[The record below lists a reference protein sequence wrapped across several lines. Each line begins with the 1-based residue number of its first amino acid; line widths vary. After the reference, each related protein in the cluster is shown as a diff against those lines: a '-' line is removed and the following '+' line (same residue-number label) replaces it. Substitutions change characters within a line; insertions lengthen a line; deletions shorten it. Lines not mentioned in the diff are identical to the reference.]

1 MPKEK
6 QLLYLPTYNYS
17 FYKYNKNTNH
27 RKVKYLKKK
36 KKDLK
41 RATLIEACI
50 NGQCTVK
57 QVANA
62 LGLSE
67 RRVKQIKKEVKENG
81 VKSIQHGNRGRKP
94 KNTISN
100 ETKKKILELR
110 SSYQYELSN
119 FKHFQEILKE
129 RENIDIS
136 YSALYN
142 ILHNAGIKSPKK
154 HRKSKLHHRRKRK
167 ESEGMMLQADGT
179 PFDWFGNGEK
189 YSLHGFV
196 DDATGKIT
204 GLYMCKNECLL
215 GYLEVLR
222 QTLENYGIPISLY
235 PDKYSVFFPPK
246 KVDDHV
252 TIEEQLNGREKG
264 ITQFG
269 RIVEELGITM
279 FPANSP
285 QAKGRI
291 ERLWE
296 TLQSRLVTEFR
307 INNITTMEQANT
319 FLSNYIDIYN
329 SKFAIEPLNKNNV
342 FLKLPKK
349 YNLDELLCVK
359 FERTIDNAGVFSVN
373 NSKFQ
378 ILDRSLPPKTKI
390 TVYLSKKVGMLAKIN
405 NKTYD
410 VQPLELI
417 SKGLIDT
424 NSLDYHQWL
433 PDVVIELINEFYLKD
448 AKAS

>member
-1 MPKEK
+1 MLK
-6 QLLYLPTYNYS
+6 Q
-17 FYKYNKNTNH
+17 
-27 RKVKYLKKK
+27 
-36 KKDLK
+36 KDLK

-50 NGQCTVK
+50 KGKCTVK
-57 QVANA
+57 QVADA

-94 KNTISN
+94 KNTISD
-100 ETKKKILELR
+100 ETRKRILELR
-110 SSYQYELSN
+110 SSYEYEISN
-119 FKHFQEILKE
+119 FKHFQELLKE

-142 ILHNAGIKSPKK
+142 ILRNAGIKSPKK
-154 HRKSKLHHRRKRK
+154 HHKSKLHHRRKRK
-167 ESEGMMLQADGT
+167 ECEGMMLQADGT
-179 PFDWFGNGEK
+179 PFDWFGSGEK
-189 YSLHGFV
+189 YSLHGFI
-196 DDATGKIT
+196 DDATGKVT

-246 KVDDHV
+246 KVNDHI

-269 RIVEELGITM
+269 RIVEDLGITM
-279 FPANSP
+279 FAASSP

-307 INNITTMEQANT
+307 INKITSIEQANK
-319 FLSNYIDIYN
+319 FLITYIVKYN
-329 SKFAIEPLNKNNV
+329 SQFAIKPQNKQNM
-342 FLKLPKK
+342 FLKLPKR
-349 YNLDELLCVK
+349 YNLDELLCVR
-359 FERTIDNAGVFSVN
+359 FERTIDNAGVFSIN

-378 ILDRSLPPKTKI
+378 IMDKSLPPKTKI
-390 TVYLSKKVGMLAKIN
+390 QVYLSKKIGMRVKSN
-405 NKTYD
+405 NKVYD
-410 VQPLELI
+410 VQPLEVI
-417 SKGLIDT
+417 SKDIIDN
-424 NSLDYHQWL
+424 NSLDLHLWL
-433 PDVVIELINEFYLKD
+433 PDVVVDLINEYYLKD

>member
-1 MPKEK
+1 MLK
-6 QLLYLPTYNYS
+6 QEEI
-17 FYKYNKNTNH
+17 
-27 RKVKYLKKK
+27 
-36 KKDLK
+36 K

-94 KNTISN
+94 KNTIPD
-100 ETKKKILELR
+100 ETRKKILELR
-110 SSYQYELSN
+110 SSYQYEISN
-119 FKHFQEILKE
+119 FKHFQEILEE
-129 RENIDIS
+129 RENIKIS

-142 ILHNAGIKSPKK
+142 ILRNAGIKSPKK
-154 HRKSKLHHRRKRK
+154 HHKTKLHHRRKRK
-167 ESEGMMLQADGT
+167 ECEGMMLQADGT
-179 PFDWFGNGEK
+179 PFEWFEDGQK
-189 YSLHGFV
+189 YSLHGFI

-222 QTLENYGIPISLY
+222 QTLENFGIPISLY

-246 KVDDHV
+246 KVDDHI

-269 RIVEELGITM
+269 RIVEELGIEM
-279 FPANSP
+279 FPASSP

-307 INNITTMEQANT
+307 INNIKTMDQANK
-319 FLSNYIDIYN
+319 FLIEYIKIYN
-329 SKFAIEPLNKNNV
+329 SKFAVKPTNQKSV
-342 FLKLPKK
+342 FLKLPKR
-349 YNLDELLCVK
+349 YNIDELLCVR
-359 FERTIDNAGVFSVN
+359 FERTIDNSGVFSLN

-378 ILDRSLPPKTKI
+378 VLDKRLPPKTKVQI
-390 TVYLSKKVGMLAKIN
+390 YLSEKIGMRVKHN
-405 NKTYD
+405 NKIYD

-417 SKGLIDT
+417 SKDSIDN
-424 NSLDYHQWL
+424 NSLDYHLWL
-433 PDVVIELINEFYLKD
+433 PDVVIELINEYYLKD

>member
-1 MPKEK
+1 MLK
-6 QLLYLPTYNYS
+6 Q
-17 FYKYNKNTNH
+17 
-27 RKVKYLKKK
+27 
-36 KKDLK
+36 KDLK

-50 NGQCTVK
+50 KGQCTVK
-57 QVANA
+57 QVALA

-94 KNTISN
+94 KNTISD
-100 ETKKKILELR
+100 ETKNKILELR
-110 SSYQYELSN
+110 RSYEYEISN
-119 FKHFQEILKE
+119 FKHFQELLKE
-129 RENIDIS
+129 HENIEIS

-142 ILHNAGIKSPKK
+142 ILRKAGIKSPKK
-154 HRKSKLHHRRKRK
+154 HRKKKLHHRRKRK
-167 ESEGMMLQADGT
+167 EAEGMMLQADGT
-179 PFDWFGNGEK
+179 PFDWFDNGEK
-189 YSLHGFV
+189 YSLHGFI

-246 KVDDHV
+246 KVDDHI
-252 TIEEQLNGREKG
+252 TLEEQLNGREKG

-269 RIVEELGITM
+269 RIVEELGIEM
-279 FPANSP
+279 FPASSP

-296 TLQSRLVTEFR
+296 TLQSRLTTEFR
-307 INNITTMEQANT
+307 INHITTIEEANK
-319 FLSNYIDIYN
+319 FLESYIEKYN
-329 SKFAIEPLNKNNV
+329 SQFSILAIKPKNV
-342 FLKLPKK
+342 YLKLPKR
-349 YNLDELLCVK
+349 YDLDELLCVR
-359 FERTIDNAGVFSVN
+359 FERTIDNAGVFSIN

-378 ILDRSLPPKTKI
+378 IMDRSLPPKTKVQ
-390 TVYLSKKVGMLAKIN
+390 VYLSQKIGMRVKSSNKI
-405 NKTYD
+405 YD

-417 SKGLIDT
+417 SKDKID
-424 NSLDYHQWL
+424 NYSLDYHQWL
-433 PDVVIELINEFYLKD
+433 ADVVIELINEYYLKD

>member
-1 MPKEK
+1 MLK
-6 QLLYLPTYNYS
+6 Q
-17 FYKYNKNTNH
+17 
-27 RKVKYLKKK
+27 
-36 KKDLK
+36 KDLK

-50 NGQCTVK
+50 KGECTVK
-57 QVANA
+57 QVATA

-94 KNTISN
+94 KNTISD
-100 ETKKKILELR
+100 ETRKRILELR
-110 SSYQYELSN
+110 SSYEYEISN
-119 FKHFQEILKE
+119 FKHFQELLKE

-136 YSALYN
+136 YSALYH
-142 ILHNAGIKSPKK
+142 ILRNAGIKSPKR
-154 HRKSKLHHRRKRK
+154 HRKTKLHHRRKRK
-167 ESEGMMLQADGT
+167 ECEGMMLQADGT
-179 PFDWFGNGEK
+179 PFDWFGNGQK

-204 GLYMCKNECLL
+204 GLYLCKNECLL

-246 KVDDHV
+246 KVNDHI

-269 RIVEELGITM
+269 RIIEELGIEM
-279 FPANSP
+279 FPASSP

-296 TLQSRLVTEFR
+296 TLQSRLTTEFR
-307 INNITTMEQANT
+307 INNIKTIDEANT
-319 FLSNYIDIYN
+319 FLITYIEKYN
-329 SKFAIEPLNKNNV
+329 SKFSIEASSKNNV
-342 FLKLPKK
+342 FLKLPKR
-349 YNLDELLCVK
+349 YNLDELLCVR
-359 FERTIDNAGVFSVN
+359 FERTIDNAGVFSIN

-378 ILDRSLPPKTKI
+378 IMDKSLPPKTKVQI
-390 TVYLSKKVGMLAKIN
+390 YISQKIGIRVKSN
-405 NKTYD
+405 NKVYD

-417 SKGLIDT
+417 SKDKIDN

-433 PDVVIELINEFYLKD
+433 ADVVIELINEYYLKD

>member
-1 MPKEK
+1 MMKQKEI
-6 QLLYLPTYNYS
+6 
-17 FYKYNKNTNH
+17 
-27 RKVKYLKKK
+27 
-36 KKDLK
+36 K

-62 LGLSE
+62 LGISE

-81 VKSIQHGNRGRKP
+81 VKSIQHGNRGRQP

-100 ETKKKILELR
+100 DTRRKILELR
-110 SSYQYELSN
+110 SSYEYEISN
-119 FKHFQEILKE
+119 FKHFQELLKE

-154 HRKSKLHHRRKRK
+154 HHKSKLHHRRKRK

-179 PFDWFGNGEK
+179 PFDWFGKGEK
-189 YSLHGFV
+189 YSLHGFI

-222 QTLENYGIPISLY
+222 QTLENFGIPISLY

-246 KVDDHV
+246 KVNDHI

-269 RIVEELGITM
+269 RIVEELGISM
-279 FPANSP
+279 FPASSA
-285 QAKGRI
+285 QAKGRV

-307 INNITTMEQANT
+307 INKINTIEQANA
-319 FLSNYIDIYN
+319 FLQNYINKYN
-329 SKFAIEPLNKNNV
+329 SKFAVLPINSKSM

-349 YNLDELLCVK
+349 YNLDELLCVQ
-359 FERTIDNAGVFSVN
+359 FERTIDNAGVFSLN

-378 ILDRSLPPKTKI
+378 VLEKRLPPKTKVTI
-390 TVYLSKKVGMLAKIN
+390 YLSQKLGMVVKAN
-405 NKTYD
+405 NKICD

-417 SKGLIDT
+417 SKDSIET
-424 NSLDYHQWL
+424 NSLDYHQYL
-433 PDVVIELINEFYLKD
+433 PDVVIELINEFYFKD

>member
-1 MPKEK
+1 MLK
-6 QLLYLPTYNYS
+6 Q
-17 FYKYNKNTNH
+17 
-27 RKVKYLKKK
+27 
-36 KKDLK
+36 KDLK

-50 NGQCTVK
+50 KGQCTVK

-94 KNTISN
+94 KNTIPN
-100 ETKKKILELR
+100 ETKKRILELR

-119 FKHFQEILKE
+119 FKHFQELLKE

-142 ILHNAGIKSPKK
+142 ILHNAGIKSPKR
-154 HRKSKLHHRRKRK
+154 HRKTKLHHRRKRK
-167 ESEGMMLQADGT
+167 EAEGMMLQADGT
-179 PFDWFGNGEK
+179 PFEWFGTDEK
-189 YSLHGFV
+189 YSLHGFI

-279 FPANSP
+279 FSANSP

-307 INNITTMEQANT
+307 IHNITTVEQAND
-319 FLSNYIDIYN
+319 FLVQYINVYN
-329 SKFAIEPLNKNNV
+329 AKFSVEPLNKKSV
-342 FLKLPKK
+342 FLKLPKI
-349 YNLDELLCVK
+349 YNLDELLCVR
-359 FERTIDNAGVFSVN
+359 FERTIDNAGVFSIN

-378 ILDRSLPPKTKI
+378 IVDRNLPPKTRVSI
-390 TVYLSKKVGMLAKIN
+390 YLSKKVGMLVKAN
-405 NKTYD
+405 NKVYD

-417 SKGLIDT
+417 SKDIIDN

-433 PDVVIELINEFYLKD
+433 PDVVVELINEFYLKD

>member
-1 MPKEK
+1 M
-6 QLLYLPTYNYS
+6 
-17 FYKYNKNTNH
+17 
-27 RKVKYLKKK
+27 LKP
-36 KKDLK
+36 KDLK

-50 NGQCTVK
+50 KGQCTIK
-57 QVANA
+57 QVATV

-94 KNTISN
+94 KNTIPD

-110 SSYQYELSN
+110 SSYEYEISN
-119 FKHFQEILKE
+119 FKHFQELLKE

-142 ILHNAGIKSPKK
+142 ILKKAGIKSPKK
-154 HRKSKLHHRRKRK
+154 HRKTKLHHRRKRK
-167 ESEGMMLQADGT
+167 AAEGMMLQADGT
-179 PFDWFGNGEK
+179 PFDWFETGQK

-246 KVDDHV
+246 KVNDHI
-252 TIEEQLNGREKG
+252 TLEEQLNGREKG

-269 RIVEELGITM
+269 RIIEELGIEM
-279 FPANSP
+279 FPASSP

-307 INNITTMEQANT
+307 INNIKNINDANV
-319 FLSNYIDIYN
+319 FLIEYIKKYN
-329 SKFAIEPLNKNNV
+329 SKFAVEATNQKSV
-342 FLKLPKK
+342 FLKLPKR
-349 YNLDELLCVK
+349 YNLDELLCVR
-359 FERTIDNAGVFSVN
+359 FERTIDNAGVFSIN

-378 ILDRSLPPKTKI
+378 IMDKRLPPKTKVQI
-390 TVYLSKKVGMLAKIN
+390 YLSQKIGMRVKSN
-405 NKTYD
+405 NKIYD

-417 SKGLIDT
+417 SKDKID
-424 NSLDYHQWL
+424 NDSLDYHQWL
-433 PDVVIELINEFYLKD
+433 ANVVVELINEYYLKD

>member
-1 MPKEK
+1 MLK
-6 QLLYLPTYNYS
+6 Q
-17 FYKYNKNTNH
+17 
-27 RKVKYLKKK
+27 
-36 KKDLK
+36 KDLK

-50 NGQCTVK
+50 KGQCTVK
-57 QVANA
+57 QVADA

-94 KNTISN
+94 KNTISD
-100 ETKKKILELR
+100 ETRKRILELR
-110 SSYQYELSN
+110 SSYEYEISN
-119 FKHFQEILKE
+119 FKHFQELLKE

-142 ILHNAGIKSPKK
+142 ILRNAGIKSPKK
-154 HRKSKLHHRRKRK
+154 HHKTKLHHRRKRK
-167 ESEGMMLQADGT
+167 ECEGMMLQADGT
-179 PFDWFGNGEK
+179 PFDWFGSGEK
-189 YSLHGFV
+189 YSLHGFI
-196 DDATGKIT
+196 DDATGKVT

-246 KVDDHV
+246 KVNDHI

-269 RIVEELGITM
+269 RIVEDLGITM
-279 FPANSP
+279 FAASSP

-307 INNITTMEQANT
+307 INKITSIEQANK
-319 FLSNYIDIYN
+319 FLITYIVKYN
-329 SKFAIEPLNKNNV
+329 SQFAIKPQNKQNM
-342 FLKLPKK
+342 FLKLPKR
-349 YNLDELLCVK
+349 YNLDELLCVR
-359 FERTIDNAGVFSVN
+359 FERTIDNAGVFSIN

-378 ILDRSLPPKTKI
+378 IMDKSLPPKTKI
-390 TVYLSKKVGMLAKIN
+390 QVYLSEKIGMRVKSN
-405 NKTYD
+405 NKVYD
-410 VQPLELI
+410 VQPLEVI
-417 SKGLIDT
+417 SKDIIDN
-424 NSLDYHQWL
+424 NSLDLHLWL
-433 PDVVIELINEFYLKD
+433 PDVVVDLINEYYLKD

>member
-1 MPKEK
+1 MLKQKEI
-6 QLLYLPTYNYS
+6 
-17 FYKYNKNTNH
+17 
-27 RKVKYLKKK
+27 
-36 KKDLK
+36 K

-50 NGQCTVK
+50 NGDCTVK

-67 RRVKQIKKEVKENG
+67 RRVKQIKKEVKQHG
-81 VKSIQHGNRGRKP
+81 VESIQHGNRGRKP
-94 KNTISN
+94 KNTIPI
-100 ETKKKILELR
+100 ETRKKILELR

-179 PFDWFGNGEK
+179 PFDWFGTGEK
-189 YSLHGFV
+189 YSLHGFI

-269 RIVEELGITM
+269 RIVEELGIEM
-279 FPANSP
+279 FPASSP

-307 INNITTMEQANT
+307 INKIITMDEANA
-319 FLSNYIDIYN
+319 FLTNYIKTYN
-329 SKFAIEPLNKNNV
+329 SKFAVEPLNNNNM

-359 FERTIDNAGVFSVN
+359 FERAIDNAGVFSVN

-390 TVYLSKKVGMLAKIN
+390 TIYLSQKVGMVVKAN
-405 NKTYD
+405 NKVYD

-417 SKGLIDT
+417 SKDSIDT

-433 PDVVIELINEFYLKD
+433 PDVVIDLINEFYLKD

>member
-1 MPKEK
+1 MLKQKEI
-6 QLLYLPTYNYS
+6 
-17 FYKYNKNTNH
+17 
-27 RKVKYLKKK
+27 
-36 KKDLK
+36 K
-41 RATLIEACI
+41 RVTLIEACI
-50 NGQCTVK
+50 NGQCTVR
-57 QVANA
+57 QVADA
-62 LGLSE
+62 LGISE

-94 KNTISN
+94 KNTISD
-100 ETKKKILELR
+100 ETKKKILDLR
-110 SSYQYELSN
+110 SSYEYELSN

-179 PFDWFGNGEK
+179 PFDWFGNGQK
-189 YSLHGFV
+189 YSLHGFI

-307 INNITTMEQANT
+307 INKITTIEQANI
-319 FLSNYIDIYN
+319 FLSSYINIYN
-329 SKFAIEPLNKNNV
+329 SKFGVKPLNKKTM
-342 FLKLPKK
+342 FLKLPKR
-349 YNLDELLCVK
+349 YDLDELLCVK
-359 FERTIDNAGVFSVN
+359 FERIIDNSGVFSLN

-378 ILDRSLPPKTKI
+378 VLDRSLPPKTKI
-390 TVYLSKKVGMLAKIN
+390 KIYLSQKNGMVVKFN

-410 VQPLELI
+410 VQPLELL
-417 SKGLIDT
+417 SKDSIDK

-433 PDVVIELINEFYLKD
+433 PDVVIQLINEFYLKD

>member
-1 MPKEK
+1 MLK
-6 QLLYLPTYNYS
+6 Q
-17 FYKYNKNTNH
+17 
-27 RKVKYLKKK
+27 
-36 KKDLK
+36 KDLK

-50 NGQCTVK
+50 KGQCTVK

-67 RRVKQIKKEVKENG
+67 RRLKQIKKEVKENG

-94 KNTISN
+94 KNTISD
-100 ETKKKILELR
+100 ETRKKILELR
-110 SSYQYELSN
+110 SSYEYEISN
-119 FKHFQEILKE
+119 FKHFQELLKE

-142 ILHNAGIKSPKK
+142 ILRNAGIKSPKK
-154 HRKSKLHHRRKRK
+154 HRKAKLHHRRKRK
-167 ESEGMMLQADGT
+167 ECEGMMLQADGT
-179 PFDWFGNGEK
+179 PFDWFETGQK

-246 KVDDHV
+246 KVNDHI
-252 TIEEQLNGREKG
+252 TLEEQLNGREKG

-269 RIVEELGITM
+269 RIVEELGIEM
-279 FPANSP
+279 FPASSP

-307 INNITTMEQANT
+307 VHNIKNIDDANT
-319 FLSNYIDIYN
+319 FLIEYIKKYN
-329 SKFAIEPLNKNNV
+329 SKFAVEATNQKNV
-342 FLKLPKK
+342 FLKLPKR
-349 YNLDELLCVK
+349 YNLDELLCVR
-359 FERTIDNAGVFSVN
+359 FERTIDNAGVFSIN

-378 ILDRSLPPKTKI
+378 IMDKRLPPKTKVQI
-390 TVYLSKKVGMLAKIN
+390 YLSQKIGMRVKSN
-405 NKTYD
+405 NKIYD

-417 SKGLIDT
+417 SKGKID
-424 NSLDYHQWL
+424 NESLDYHQWL
-433 PDVVIELINEFYLKD
+433 ADVVIELINEYYLKD

>member
-1 MPKEK
+1 MLK
-6 QLLYLPTYNYS
+6 Q
-17 FYKYNKNTNH
+17 
-27 RKVKYLKKK
+27 
-36 KKDLK
+36 KDLK

-50 NGQCTVK
+50 RGECTVK
-57 QVANA
+57 QVATA

-100 ETKKKILELR
+100 EIKQKILELR
-110 SSYQYELSN
+110 SSYEYEISN
-119 FKHFQEILKE
+119 FKHFQELLKE
-129 RENIDIS
+129 RENIYIS

-142 ILHNAGIKSPKK
+142 ILRNAGIKSPKK
-154 HRKSKLHHRRKRK
+154 HRKTKLHHRRKRK
-167 ESEGMMLQADGT
+167 ECEGMMLQADGT
-179 PFDWFGNGEK
+179 PFDWFGNGQQ
-189 YSLHGFV
+189 YSLHGFI

-222 QTLENYGIPISLY
+222 QTLESYGIPISLY

-246 KVDDHV
+246 KVNDHI
-252 TIEEQLNGREKG
+252 TLEEQLNGREKG

-269 RIVEELGITM
+269 RIVEELGIEM
-279 FPANSP
+279 FAASSP

-307 INNITTMEQANT
+307 INNIKTIEEANH
-319 FLSNYIDIYN
+319 FLVQYIEKYN
-329 SKFAIEPLNKNNV
+329 SKFAVEASSNKNV
-342 FLKLPKK
+342 FLKLPKR
-349 YNLDELLCVK
+349 YNLDELLCVR
-359 FERTIDNAGVFSVN
+359 FERRIDNAGVFSIN

-378 ILDRSLPPKTKI
+378 VMDKYLPPKTKI
-390 TVYLSKKVGMLAKIN
+390 QIYLSQKTGMIVKSN
-405 NKTYD
+405 NKIYD

-417 SKGLIDT
+417 SKDIIDT
-424 NSLDYHQWL
+424 TSLDYHQWL
-433 PDVVIELINEFYLKD
+433 PDVVIDLINEFYLRD

>member
-1 MPKEK
+1 MLKQKEI
-6 QLLYLPTYNYS
+6 
-17 FYKYNKNTNH
+17 
-27 RKVKYLKKK
+27 
-36 KKDLK
+36 K

-50 NGQCTVK
+50 NGQCTVR
-57 QVANA
+57 QVADA

-94 KNTISN
+94 KNTISD
-100 ETKKKILELR
+100 ETKKKILDLR
-110 SSYQYELSN
+110 SSYEYELSN

-129 RENIDIS
+129 REDIDIS

-179 PFDWFGNGEK
+179 PFDWFGNDQK
-189 YSLHGFV
+189 YSLHGFI

-307 INNITTMEQANT
+307 INKITTIEQANI
-319 FLSNYIDIYN
+319 FLSSYINIYN
-329 SKFAIEPLNKNNV
+329 FKFSVKPLNKKTM
-342 FLKLPKK
+342 FLKLPKR
-349 YNLDELLCVK
+349 YDLDELLCVK
-359 FERTIDNAGVFSVN
+359 FERTIDNAGVFSLN

-378 ILDRSLPPKTKI
+378 VLDRSLPPKTKI
-390 TVYLSKKVGMLAKIN
+390 KIYLSQKNGMVVKVN

-410 VQPLELI
+410 VQPLELL
-417 SKGLIDT
+417 SKDSIDK

-433 PDVVIELINEFYLKD
+433 PDVVIQLINEFYLKD

>member
-1 MPKEK
+1 MLK
-6 QLLYLPTYNYS
+6 Q
-17 FYKYNKNTNH
+17 
-27 RKVKYLKKK
+27 
-36 KKDLK
+36 KDLK

-50 NGQCTVK
+50 KGECTIK

-62 LGLSE
+62 LGISE

-100 ETKKKILELR
+100 GIIKKILELR
-110 SSYQYELSN
+110 SSYEYEISN
-119 FKHFQEILKE
+119 FRHFQELLKE

-142 ILHNAGIKSPKK
+142 ILKNAGIKSPKK

-167 ESEGMMLQADGT
+167 ECEGMMLQADGT
-179 PFDWFGNGEK
+179 PFEWFGDGQK

-222 QTLENYGIPISLY
+222 QTLENFGIPISLY

-246 KVDDHV
+246 KVDDHI

-269 RIVEELGITM
+269 RIVEELGIAM
-279 FPANSP
+279 FAASSP

-307 INNITTMEQANT
+307 VNKIKTIEEANEFLLDYIIT
-319 FLSNYIDIYN
+319 YN
-329 SKFAIEPLNKNNV
+329 SKFSVEPTSKTSL
-342 FLKLPKK
+342 FLKLPKR

-359 FERTIDNAGVFSVN
+359 FERTIDNAGVFSIN

-378 ILDRSLPPKTKI
+378 ILDKNLPPKTKI
-390 TVYLSKKVGMLAKIN
+390 QIYLSQKIGMRVKVHNKI
-405 NKTYD
+405 YD
-410 VQPLELI
+410 VQPLDLI
-417 SKGLIDT
+417 SKDSIKTD
-424 NSLDYHQWL
+424 SLDYHQWL
-433 PDVVIELINEFYLKD
+433 PDVVIDLINEFYLRD

>member
-1 MPKEK
+1 M
-6 QLLYLPTYNYS
+6 
-17 FYKYNKNTNH
+17 YKYVKNRDN
-27 RKVKYLKKK
+27 RKVEYLMLKQ
-36 KKDLK
+36 KDLK

-50 NGQCTVK
+50 KGQCTVK
-57 QVANA
+57 QVAIA
-62 LGLSE
+62 LGISE

-94 KNTISN
+94 KNTISD
-100 ETKKKILELR
+100 ETRRKILELR
-110 SSYQYELSN
+110 SSYEYEISN
-119 FKHFQEILKE
+119 FKHFQELLKE

-142 ILHNAGIKSPKK
+142 IIRKAGIKSPKK

-167 ESEGMMLQADGT
+167 ECEGMMLQADGT
-179 PFDWFGNGEK
+179 PYDWFGNGEK
-189 YSLHGFV
+189 YSLHGFI

-246 KVDDHV
+246 KVNDHI
-252 TIEEQLNGREKG
+252 TIEEQLNGRAKG

-269 RIVEELGITM
+269 RIVEELNIEM
-279 FPANSP
+279 FPASSP

-307 INNITTMEQANT
+307 INKIKNIDEANE
-319 FLSNYIDIYN
+319 FLKEYIFKYN
-329 SKFAIEPLNKNNV
+329 SKFSVEPISKTNM
-342 FLKLPKK
+342 FLKLPKR
-349 YNLDELLCVK
+349 YDLDELLCVR
-359 FERTIDNAGVFSVN
+359 FERTIDNAGVFSIN

-378 ILDRSLPPKTKI
+378 ILDKSLPPKTKVQI
-390 TVYLSKKVGMLAKIN
+390 YISRKIGMRVKVKNKI
-405 NKTYD
+405 YD
-410 VQPLELI
+410 VEPLELI
-417 SKGLIDT
+417 SKDRID
-424 NSLDYHQWL
+424 NESLEFYQYL
-433 PDVVIELINEFYLKD
+433 PDVVIDLINEYYLKD

>member
-1 MPKEK
+1 MLK
-6 QLLYLPTYNYS
+6 Q
-17 FYKYNKNTNH
+17 
-27 RKVKYLKKK
+27 
-36 KKDLK
+36 KDLK
-41 RATLIEACI
+41 RVTLIEACI
-50 NGQCTVK
+50 KGECTVK
-57 QVANA
+57 QVATA

-94 KNTISN
+94 KNTIPD
-100 ETKKKILELR
+100 ETRKKILELR
-110 SSYQYELSN
+110 NSYQYEMSN
-119 FKHFQEILKE
+119 FKHFQELLKE

-142 ILHNAGIKSPKK
+142 ILRNAGIKSPKK

-167 ESEGMMLQADGT
+167 ECEGMMLQADGT
-179 PFDWFGNGEK
+179 PFDWFNTGEK

-246 KVDDHV
+246 KVDDHI

-269 RIVEELGITM
+269 RIVEELGIEM
-279 FPANSP
+279 FAASSP

-307 INNITTMEQANT
+307 INNIKSIEQANT
-319 FLSNYIDIYN
+319 FLIGYIDKYNAQFAVTPTN
-329 SKFAIEPLNKNNV
+329 SKSV
-342 FLKLPKK
+342 FLKLPKR
-349 YNLDELLCVK
+349 YDLDELLCVK
-359 FERTIDNAGVFSVN
+359 FERIIDNAGVFSIN

-378 ILDRSLPPKTKI
+378 ILDKSLPPKTKVQI
-390 TVYLSKKVGMLAKIN
+390 YLSHKIGMRVKSN
-405 NKTYD
+405 NKIYD
-410 VQPLELI
+410 VEPLELI
-417 SKGLIDT
+417 SKDKIDK
-424 NSLDYHQWL
+424 NSLNYHQWL
-433 PDVVIELINEFYLKD
+433 SNVVIDLINEIYLKD

>member
-1 MPKEK
+1 MLKQKEI
-6 QLLYLPTYNYS
+6 
-17 FYKYNKNTNH
+17 
-27 RKVKYLKKK
+27 
-36 KKDLK
+36 K

-94 KNTISN
+94 KNTISD

-110 SSYQYELSN
+110 GSYEYELSN

-129 RENIDIS
+129 RENINIS

-167 ESEGMMLQADGT
+167 DSEGMMLQADGS

-189 YSLHGFV
+189 YSLHGFI

-252 TIEEQLNGREKG
+252 TIEEQLNGREKS

-269 RIVEELGITM
+269 RIIEELGITM

-307 INNITTMEQANT
+307 INKITTIEQANN
-319 FLSNYIDIYN
+319 FLSGYINIYN
-329 SKFAIEPLNKNNV
+329 SKFAVKPLNKNTM

-359 FERTIDNAGVFSVN
+359 FERTIDNAGMFSLN

-378 ILDRSLPPKTKI
+378 VLDRSLPPKTKI
-390 TVYLSKKVGMLAKIN
+390 NIYLSQKIGMVVKAN

-410 VQPLELI
+410 VQPLELL
-417 SKGLIDT
+417 SKDSIDK

-433 PDVVIELINEFYLKD
+433 PEVVIQLINEFYLKD

>member
-1 MPKEK
+1 MLK
-6 QLLYLPTYNYS
+6 Q
-17 FYKYNKNTNH
+17 
-27 RKVKYLKKK
+27 
-36 KKDLK
+36 KDLK

-50 NGQCTVK
+50 KGQCTIK
-57 QVANA
+57 QVAAA
-62 LGLSE
+62 LGISE

-94 KNTISN
+94 KNTISDKVRK
-100 ETKKKILELR
+100 TILELR
-110 SSYQYELSN
+110 SSYEYEISN
-119 FKHFQEILKE
+119 FKHFQEILEE
-129 RENIDIS
+129 RENIKIS

-142 ILHNAGIKSPKK
+142 ILRTAGIKSPKK
-154 HRKSKLHHRRKRK
+154 HHKSSLHHRRKRK
-167 ESEGMMLQADGT
+167 ECEGMMLQADGT
-179 PFDWFGNGEK
+179 PFDWFNNGEN
-189 YSLHGFV
+189 YSLHGFI

-246 KVDDHV
+246 KVDDHI

-269 RIVEELGITM
+269 RIVEELGIEM
-279 FPANSP
+279 FPASSP

-307 INNITTMEQANT
+307 INKIKTMDEANK
-319 FLSNYIDIYN
+319 FLIEYIKIYN
-329 SKFAIEPLNKNNV
+329 SKFAVEPISSKSL
-342 FLKLPKK
+342 FLKLPKR

-359 FERTIDNAGVFSVN
+359 FERTIDNAGVFSIK

-378 ILDRSLPPKTKI
+378 ITDKHLPPKTKVQI
-390 TVYLSKKVGMLAKIN
+390 YLSQKIGMRVKVN
-405 NKTYD
+405 NKIYD

-417 SKGLIDT
+417 SKDSLESNSLNYENVLPNVLID
-424 NSLDYHQWL
+424 
-433 PDVVIELINEFYLKD
+433 LINEFYLKD

>member
-1 MPKEK
+1 MLK
-6 QLLYLPTYNYS
+6 Q
-17 FYKYNKNTNH
+17 
-27 RKVKYLKKK
+27 
-36 KKDLK
+36 KDLK

-50 NGQCTVK
+50 KGQCTVK
-57 QVANA
+57 QVATA
-62 LGLSE
+62 LGISE

-81 VKSIQHGNRGRKP
+81 VKAIQHGNRGRKP
-94 KNTISN
+94 KNTISDEIRN
-100 ETKKKILELR
+100 KILELK
-110 SSYQYELSN
+110 SSYEYEISN
-119 FKHFQEILKE
+119 FKHFQELLKE
-129 RENIDIS
+129 KENINIS

-142 ILHNAGIKSPKK
+142 ILRNAGIKSPKK
-154 HRKSKLHHRRKRK
+154 HRKTKLHHRRKRK

-179 PFDWFGNGEK
+179 PFDWFENGQN
-189 YSLHGFV
+189 YSLHGFI

-222 QTLENYGIPISLY
+222 QTLQNYGIPISLY

-246 KVDDHV
+246 KVNDHI
-252 TIEEQLNGREKG
+252 TIEEQLNGRQKG

-269 RIVEELGITM
+269 RIVEELGIEM
-279 FPANSP
+279 FPASSP

-307 INNITTMEQANT
+307 INHIKTIDEANSFLIT
-319 FLSNYIDIYN
+319 YIQKYN
-329 SKFAIEPLNKNNV
+329 SKFSIQASNKKSV

-349 YNLDELLCVK
+349 YNLDELLCVR
-359 FERTIDNAGVFSVN
+359 FERTIDNAGVFSIN

-378 ILDRSLPPKTKI
+378 IMDKYLPPKTKVQI
-390 TVYLSKKVGMLAKIN
+390 YLSHKIGMRVKSN

-417 SKGLIDT
+417 SKDKINN

-433 PDVVIELINEFYLKD
+433 PNVVIDLINEYYLKD

>member
-1 MPKEK
+1 MLK
-6 QLLYLPTYNYS
+6 QQEI
-17 FYKYNKNTNH
+17 
-27 RKVKYLKKK
+27 
-36 KKDLK
+36 K

-57 QVANA
+57 QVAIA

-81 VKSIQHGNRGRKP
+81 IKSIQHGNRGRKP

-100 ETKKKILELR
+100 ETKQKILELKN
-110 SSYQYELSN
+110 SYQYEIAN
-119 FKHFQEILKE
+119 FKHFQELLKE
-129 RENIDIS
+129 HANINIS

-142 ILHNAGIKSPKK
+142 ILKSAGIKSPKK
-154 HRKSKLHHRRKRK
+154 HRKTKLHHRRKRK
-167 ESEGMMLQADGT
+167 ECEGMMLQADAT
-179 PFDWFGNGEK
+179 PFDWFGCGEN

-235 PDKYSVFFPPK
+235 PDKYSVFFPSK
-246 KVDDHV
+246 KVSDHL
-252 TIEEQLNGREKG
+252 TIEEQLNGRQTG

-269 RIVEELGITM
+269 RIVEELGIEM
-279 FPANSP
+279 FPASSP

-307 INNITTMEQANT
+307 INNVQTIEQANT
-319 FLSNYIDIYN
+319 FFIDYIKKYN
-329 SKFAIEPLNKNNV
+329 SKFAVKASSENSV

-349 YNLDELLCVK
+349 YELDELLCVR
-359 FERTIDNAGVFSVN
+359 FDRTIDNAGVFSIH
-373 NSKFQ
+373 NSQFQ
-378 ILDRSLPPKTKI
+378 VMNHHLPPKTKVQI
-390 TVYLSKKVGMLAKIN
+390 YLSQKIGMRVKSN
-405 NKTYD
+405 NKTYE

-417 SKGLIDT
+417 SKSSID
-424 NSLDYHQWL
+424 NDSLDYHQWL
-433 PDVVIELINEFYLKD
+433 PDVVIELINEYYLKD

>member
-1 MPKEK
+1 MLK
-6 QLLYLPTYNYS
+6 Q
-17 FYKYNKNTNH
+17 
-27 RKVKYLKKK
+27 
-36 KKDLK
+36 KDLK

-50 NGQCTVK
+50 KGECTVK
-57 QVANA
+57 QVATA

-94 KNTISN
+94 KNTISD
-100 ETKKKILELR
+100 ETRKRILELR
-110 SSYQYELSN
+110 SSYEYEISN
-119 FKHFQEILKE
+119 FKHFQELLKE

-142 ILHNAGIKSPKK
+142 ILRNAGIKSPKK
-154 HRKSKLHHRRKRK
+154 HHKTKLHHRRKRK
-167 ESEGMMLQADGT
+167 ECEGMMLQADGT
-179 PFDWFGNGEK
+179 PFDWFGDGQK

-222 QTLENYGIPISLY
+222 QTLEKYGIPISLY

-246 KVDDHV
+246 KVNDHI

-269 RIVEELGITM
+269 RIVEELGIEM
-279 FPANSP
+279 FPASSP

-296 TLQSRLVTEFR
+296 TLQSRLTTEFR
-307 INNITTMEQANT
+307 INNIKTIDEANT
-319 FLSNYIDIYN
+319 FLISYIEKYN
-329 SKFAIEPLNKNNV
+329 SKFSIKASSKKSV
-342 FLKLPKK
+342 FLKLPKS
-349 YNLDELLCVK
+349 YNLDELLCVR

-378 ILDRSLPPKTKI
+378 IMDKSLPPKTKVQI
-390 TVYLSKKVGMLAKIN
+390 YISQKIGMRVKSN
-405 NKTYD
+405 NKIYD
-410 VQPLELI
+410 VQPLELV
-417 SKGLIDT
+417 SKDKIDN

-433 PDVVIELINEFYLKD
+433 SDVVIELINEYYLKD

>member
-1 MPKEK
+1 M
-6 QLLYLPTYNYS
+6 
-17 FYKYNKNTNH
+17 YKIVNNRDN
-27 RKVKYLKKK
+27 RKVKYLMLKQ
-36 KKDLK
+36 KDLK

-50 NGQCTVK
+50 KGQCTVK

-94 KNTISN
+94 KNTISD
-100 ETKKKILELR
+100 ETRKKILELR
-110 SSYQYELSN
+110 SSYEYEISN
-119 FKHFQEILKE
+119 FKHFQELLKE

-142 ILHNAGIKSPKK
+142 ILRNAGIKSPKK

-167 ESEGMMLQADGT
+167 ECEGMMLQADGT
-179 PFDWFGNGEK
+179 PFDWFETGQK
-189 YSLHGFV
+189 YSLHGFI

-246 KVDDHV
+246 KVNDHI

-269 RIVEELGITM
+269 RIVEELGIEM
-279 FPANSP
+279 FPASSP

-307 INNITTMEQANT
+307 INNIKNIDEANN
-319 FLSNYIDIYN
+319 FLTQYIEKYN
-329 SKFAIEPLNKNNV
+329 SKFSIEAINKKNV
-342 FLKLPKK
+342 FLKLPKR

-359 FERTIDNAGVFSVN
+359 FERTIDNAGVFSIN

-378 ILDRSLPPKTKI
+378 IIDKNLPPKTKVQI
-390 TVYLSKKVGMLAKIN
+390 YLSQKIGMRVKSN
-405 NKTYD
+405 NKIYD

-417 SKGLIDT
+417 SKGSINN
-424 NSLDYHQWL
+424 NSSDYHQWL
-433 PDVVIELINEFYLKD
+433 SDVVIELINEYYLKD

>member
-1 MPKEK
+1 MLK
-6 QLLYLPTYNYS
+6 Q
-17 FYKYNKNTNH
+17 
-27 RKVKYLKKK
+27 
-36 KKDLK
+36 KDLK
-41 RATLIEACI
+41 RDTLIESCI
-50 NGQCTVK
+50 KGKCTVK
-57 QVANA
+57 QVADA

-67 RRVKQIKKEVKENG
+67 RRVKQIKKEVKENC

-94 KNTISN
+94 KNTISD
-100 ETKKKILELR
+100 ETRKKILELR
-110 SSYQYELSN
+110 SSYEYEISN
-119 FKHFQEILKE
+119 FKHFQELLKE

-142 ILHNAGIKSPKK
+142 ILRNAGIKSPKK
-154 HRKSKLHHRRKRK
+154 HHKTKLHHRRKRK
-167 ESEGMMLQADGT
+167 ECEGMMLQADGT
-179 PFDWFGNGEK
+179 PFDWFGSGEK
-189 YSLHGFV
+189 YSLHGFI
-196 DDATGKIT
+196 DDATGKVT

-246 KVDDHV
+246 KVNDHI

-269 RIVEELGITM
+269 RIVEDLGITM
-279 FPANSP
+279 FAASSP

-307 INNITTMEQANT
+307 INKITSIEQANK
-319 FLSNYIDIYN
+319 FLITYIVKYN
-329 SKFAIEPLNKNNV
+329 SQFAIKPQNKQNM
-342 FLKLPKK
+342 FLKLSKR
-349 YNLDELLCVK
+349 YNLDELLCVR
-359 FERTIDNAGVFSVN
+359 FERTIDNAGVFSIN

-378 ILDRSLPPKTKI
+378 IMDKSLPPKTKI
-390 TVYLSKKVGMLAKIN
+390 QVYLSKKIGMRVKSN
-405 NKTYD
+405 NKVYD
-410 VQPLELI
+410 VQPLEVI
-417 SKGLIDT
+417 SKDIIDN
-424 NSLDYHQWL
+424 NSLDLHLWL
-433 PDVVIELINEFYLKD
+433 PDVVVDLINEYYLKD

>member
-1 MPKEK
+1 MLK
-6 QLLYLPTYNYS
+6 Q
-17 FYKYNKNTNH
+17 
-27 RKVKYLKKK
+27 
-36 KKDLK
+36 KDLK

-57 QVANA
+57 QVATA

-94 KNTISN
+94 KNTISD
-100 ETKKKILELR
+100 ETRKRILELR
-110 SSYQYELSN
+110 SSYEYEISN
-119 FKHFQEILKE
+119 FKHFQELLKE

-142 ILHNAGIKSPKK
+142 ILRNAGIKSPKR
-154 HRKSKLHHRRKRK
+154 HRKTKLHHRRKRK
-167 ESEGMMLQADGT
+167 ECEGMMLQADGT
-179 PFDWFGNGEK
+179 PFDWFGDERK
-189 YSLHGFV
+189 YYLHGFI

-222 QTLENYGIPISLY
+222 QTLENYGIPVSLY

-246 KVDDHV
+246 KVNDHI

-269 RIVEELGITM
+269 RIVEELGIEM
-279 FPANSP
+279 FPASSP

-296 TLQSRLVTEFR
+296 TLQSRLTTEFR
-307 INNITTMEQANT
+307 INNIKTIDEANI
-319 FLSNYIDIYN
+319 FLISYIEKYN
-329 SKFAIEPLNKNNV
+329 SKFAIEASSKKSV
-342 FLKLPKK
+342 FLKLPKR
-349 YNLDELLCVK
+349 YNLDELLCVR
-359 FERTIDNAGVFSVN
+359 FERSIDNAGVFSIN

-378 ILDRSLPPKTKI
+378 IIDKSLPPKTKVQI
-390 TVYLSKKVGMLAKIN
+390 YISQKIGMRVKSN
-405 NKTYD
+405 NKVYD
-410 VQPLELI
+410 VQPLKLV
-417 SKGLIDT
+417 SKDKIDN

-433 PDVVIELINEFYLKD
+433 ADVVIELINEYYLKD

>member
-1 MPKEK
+1 MLK
-6 QLLYLPTYNYS
+6 Q
-17 FYKYNKNTNH
+17 
-27 RKVKYLKKK
+27 
-36 KKDLK
+36 KDLK

-50 NGQCTVK
+50 KGQCTVK
-57 QVANA
+57 QVATT

-94 KNTISN
+94 KNTISD
-100 ETKKKILELR
+100 ETRKKILKLR
-110 SSYQYELSN
+110 SSYEYEISN
-119 FKHFQEILKE
+119 FKHFQELLAE
-129 RENIDIS
+129 RENIKIS

-142 ILHNAGIKSPKK
+142 ILRNAGIKSPKK
-154 HRKSKLHHRRKRK
+154 HHKTKLHHRRKRK
-167 ESEGMMLQADGT
+167 ECEGMMLQADGT
-179 PFDWFGNGEK
+179 PFEWFGDGQK

-204 GLYMCKNECLL
+204 GLYICKNECLL

-222 QTLENYGIPISLY
+222 QTLENFGIPISLY

-246 KVDDHV
+246 KVDDHI

-269 RIVEELGITM
+269 RIVEELGIEM
-279 FPANSP
+279 FPASSP

-307 INNITTMEQANT
+307 INNIKTMDEANK
-319 FLSNYIDIYN
+319 FLVDYIKNYN
-329 SKFAIEPLNKNNV
+329 SKFAVKPTNQKSV

-349 YNLDELLCVK
+349 YDIDELLCVR
-359 FERTIDNAGVFSVN
+359 FERTIDNSGVFSLN

-378 ILDRSLPPKTKI
+378 VMDKSLPPKTKVQI
-390 TVYLSKKVGMLAKIN
+390 YLSEKIGMRVKHN
-405 NKTYD
+405 NKIYD

-417 SKGLIDT
+417 SKDSIDN
-424 NSLDYHQWL
+424 NSLDYHLWL
-433 PDVVIELINEFYLKD
+433 PDVVIELINEYYLKD

>member
-1 MPKEK
+1 MLK
-6 QLLYLPTYNYS
+6 QEEI
-17 FYKYNKNTNH
+17 
-27 RKVKYLKKK
+27 
-36 KKDLK
+36 K

-57 QVANA
+57 QVADA

-81 VKSIQHGNRGRKP
+81 VQSITHGNRGRKP
-94 KNTISN
+94 KNTIPN
-100 ETKKKILELR
+100 DTRKKILELR
-110 SSYQYELSN
+110 SSYEYELSN
-119 FKHFQEILKE
+119 FKHFQELLKE

-179 PFDWFGNGEK
+179 PFDWFGNGKK
-189 YSLHGFV
+189 YSLHGFI

-222 QTLENYGIPISLY
+222 QTLENFGIPISLY

-246 KVDDHV
+246 KVNDHI

-269 RIVEELGITM
+269 RIVEELGISM
-279 FPANSP
+279 FAASSP
-285 QAKGRI
+285 QAKGRV

-307 INNITTMEQANT
+307 INKIKTIEDANR
-319 FLSNYIDIYN
+319 FFHEYIKKYN
-329 SKFAIEPLNKNNV
+329 SKFAVDPIKKKTM

-349 YNLDELLCVK
+349 YNLDELLCVR
-359 FERTIDNAGVFSVN
+359 FERIIDNAGVFSIN

-378 ILDRSLPPKTKI
+378 IMDRSLPPKTKI
-390 TVYLSKKVGMLAKIN
+390 QIYLSEKFGMIVKSN
-405 NKTYD
+405 NKVYD

-417 SKGLIDT
+417 SKDSIDN
-424 NSLDYHQWL
+424 NSLDYHIWL
-433 PDVVIELINEFYLKD
+433 PDVVIELINEFYLRD

>member
-1 MPKEK
+1 M
-6 QLLYLPTYNYS
+6 
-17 FYKYNKNTNH
+17 
-27 RKVKYLKKK
+27 
-36 KKDLK
+36 
-41 RATLIEACI
+41 
-50 NGQCTVK
+50 
-57 QVANA
+57 
-62 LGLSE
+62 
-67 RRVKQIKKEVKENG
+67 
-81 VKSIQHGNRGRKP
+81 
-94 KNTISN
+94 
-100 ETKKKILELR
+100 
-110 SSYQYELSN
+110 
-119 FKHFQEILKE
+119 KE

-142 ILHNAGIKSPKK
+142 ILRNAGIKSPKK

-189 YSLHGFV
+189 YSLHGFI

-222 QTLENYGIPISLY
+222 QTLEDYGIPISLY

-246 KVDDHV
+246 KVNDHI

-279 FPANSP
+279 FAASSP

-307 INNITTMEQANT
+307 IHKITTIEQANK
-319 FLSNYIDIYN
+319 FLITYIKKYN
-329 SKFAIEPLNKNNV
+329 SQFAIEPQSKQTM
-342 FLKLPKK
+342 FLKLPKR
-349 YNLDELLCVK
+349 YNLDELLCVR
-359 FERTIDNAGVFSVN
+359 FERTIDNAGVFSIN

-378 ILDRSLPPKTKI
+378 VMDKSLPPKTKVQI
-390 TVYLSKKVGMLAKIN
+390 YLSEKIGMRVKSN
-405 NKTYD
+405 NKVYN
-410 VQPLELI
+410 VQPLEII
-417 SKGLIDT
+417 SKGIIDN
-424 NSLDYHQWL
+424 NSLDLNLWL
-433 PDVVIELINEFYLKD
+433 PDVVIELINEYYLKD

>member
-1 MPKEK
+1 MLK
-6 QLLYLPTYNYS
+6 Q
-17 FYKYNKNTNH
+17 
-27 RKVKYLKKK
+27 
-36 KKDLK
+36 KDLK

-57 QVANA
+57 QVATA

-94 KNTISN
+94 KNTISD
-100 ETKKKILELR
+100 ETRKRILELR
-110 SSYQYELSN
+110 SSYEYEISN
-119 FKHFQEILKE
+119 FKHFQELLKE

-136 YSALYN
+136 YSALYH
-142 ILHNAGIKSPKK
+142 ILRNAGIKSPKR
-154 HRKSKLHHRRKRK
+154 HRKTKLHHRRKRK
-167 ESEGMMLQADGT
+167 ECEGMMLQADGT
-179 PFDWFGNGEK
+179 PFDWFGNGQK

-246 KVDDHV
+246 KVNDHI

-269 RIVEELGITM
+269 RIVEELGIEM
-279 FPANSP
+279 FPASSP

-291 ERLWE
+291 ERLWK
-296 TLQSRLVTEFR
+296 TLQSRLTTEFR
-307 INNITTMEQANT
+307 INNIKTIDEANT
-319 FLSNYIDIYN
+319 FLITYIEKYN
-329 SKFAIEPLNKNNV
+329 SKFSIEASSKKSV
-342 FLKLPKK
+342 FLKLPKR
-349 YNLDELLCVK
+349 YNLDELLCVR
-359 FERTIDNAGVFSVN
+359 FERTIDNAGVFSIN

-378 ILDRSLPPKTKI
+378 IMDKSLPPKTKVQI
-390 TVYLSKKVGMLAKIN
+390 YISQKIGMQVKSN
-405 NKTYD
+405 NKIYD
-410 VQPLELI
+410 VQPLELV
-417 SKGLIDT
+417 SKDKIDN

-433 PDVVIELINEFYLKD
+433 ANVVIELINEYYLKD